1 MEITPVKRTKLNDEV
16 FQQMRQLL
24 AQGKWQSGERIPGE
38 NDLCQLFGV
47 SRITI
52 RQALQQLTSLGLIE
66 TRPGKGRYVCQPEIG
81 QLMEQLTPAVY
92 LDADSMRQVNEFRE
106 MMDTWSAQQAACRAS
121 AEDIARLEENYQAMV
136 CCAREADWQNFAQLD
151 VQFHMYVGDATG
163 NSLIRRTY
171 HILHDVLCS
180 CMVRI
185 VERMGDTALSYHRQL
200 IDAIAAG
207 DAARAE
213 RIALRHLENNREFL
227 Q

>member
-38 NDLCQLFGV
+38 NELCQLFGV

-52 RQALQQLTSLGLIE
+52 RQALQQLTSLGFIE

-81 QLMEQLTPAVY
+81 QLMERLAPAVY
-92 LDADSMRQVNEFRE
+92 LDADSMQQVNEFRE
-106 MMDTWSAQQAACRAS
+106 MMDTWSAKQAALQAS
-121 AEDIARLEENYQAMV
+121 QEDIARLEENYQAMV
-136 CCAREADWQNFAQLD
+136 VCAESRDWQAFAKLD
-151 VQFHMYVGDATG
+151 LQFHVCIGDATG

-171 HILHDVLCS
+171 RILYDVLCS
-180 CMVRI
+180 SMVRI
-185 VERMGDTALSYHRQL
+185 VERMGDAALSYHRQL

-207 DAARAE
+207 DSLNAE
-213 RIALRHLENNREFL
+213 AIALRHLENNREYI
-227 Q
+227 